1 MEVAS
6 SRKNTFKDS
15 EFLKVSLF
23 SSSKERS
30 MEKGAWITNSKDMW
44 RGYFVCP
51 FNTTKMVVSV
61 NWMSSDI
68 NQINTTVSS
77 ECVLI
82 FLDTAQEWENM
93 KSSVVSLY
101 SKVPT
106 RIVVCKSEETLNIA
120 NEIKGI
126 AFTNGSAEE
135 LRNLIDKS
143 DKGEYEKLANYFNKY
158 DTDKSGYIEI
168 AELPNL
174 ALALGEDPQSESF
187 KQSLLVFDVNKDNK
201 ISLEEFIKYWK
212 IGRQNTLTLSKIY
225 EFENYLKDN
234 IYSLINYDNF
244 LKEIKAVKTKKED
257 KTNKLQ
263 ISIKTKDKVK
273 IVTRIEGRIAI
284 GGSKRLEAV
293 RTFISKFSDNLDP
306 IHENWVNISVFLKSE
321 TITSKVART
330 YLEQFRENLLKFA
343 ETNYVPGLSGFLNN
357 FLNFIS
363 FDRQCSSSLLFR
375 LKFDVESMI
384 KESCDALVKI
394 VQSISEKDK
403 GFDLAIKVYS
413 EELIEELFKNNENLG
428 SFLRN
433 SEVDIDSSSVKSLL
447 KTLFLNL
454 NKNYQSNLGLL
465 QFLFAP
471 NDFKMEFNGPINEM
485 IDQNLNKILGL
496 NLSTFSKLINFI
508 KLNLNETLL
517 KSMKRLE
524 IGFNLFDIFLNLQIY
539 SDTLWESKV
548 SL

>member
-1 MEVAS
+1 
-6 SRKNTFKDS
+6 
-15 EFLKVSLF
+15 
-23 SSSKERS
+23 
-30 MEKGAWITNSKDMW
+30 
-44 RGYFVCP
+44 
-51 FNTTKMVVSV
+51 
-61 NWMSSDI
+61 
-68 NQINTTVSS
+68 
-77 ECVLI
+77 
-82 FLDTAQEWENM
+82 
-93 KSSVVSLY
+93 
-101 SKVPT
+101 
-106 RIVVCKSEETLNIA
+106 
-120 NEIKGI
+120 
-126 AFTNGSAEE
+126 
-135 LRNLIDKS
+135 
-143 DKGEYEKLANYFNKY
+143 
-158 DTDKSGYIEI
+158 
-168 AELPNL
+168 
-174 ALALGEDPQSESF
+174 
-187 KQSLLVFDVNKDNK
+187 
-201 ISLEEFIKYWK
+201 
-212 IGRQNTLTLSKIY
+212 
-225 EFENYLKDN
+225 LKDN